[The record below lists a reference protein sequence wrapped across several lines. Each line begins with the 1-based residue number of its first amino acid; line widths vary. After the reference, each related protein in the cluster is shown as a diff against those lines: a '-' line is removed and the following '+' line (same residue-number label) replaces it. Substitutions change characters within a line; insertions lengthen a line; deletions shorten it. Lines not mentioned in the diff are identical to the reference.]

1 MRFLH
6 VADVHLDTSFA
17 GRSEEVRHRLRD
29 ASREAFRRAVEV
41 ALAEEV
47 HAFLVAGDLFD
58 GDRLSFRTERFLL
71 DGLRRLVTA
80 GVAVVY
86 ATGNHD
92 PGRPGEGARP
102 LPWPPGVHVADGPE
116 PRQVVVRNR
125 VGTPVGRVTAAGHAT
140 TRVTEDL
147 SRRFPRPAG
156 DLPEV
161 ALLHTQVHDS
171 PGSADHHPYAPSE
184 LARLAAAGY
193 HYWALGHVHARRV
206 LSRDP
211 PVVYAGSL
219 QGIGWGEP
227 GAHGATLVDLSDRSA
242 PRHELRP
249 VAPVRWE
256 TLRVGGLEEAGSL
269 DGVLRRVEEAWRDA
283 RGGERTTAGGTTAE
297 WMVRVELE
305 GPTPLWREL
314 GTPEDRETL
323 GRELAA
329 TLDALEVRVGAD
341 RVHPPVPL
349 DERRRREDVLGLAL
363 RLLEEV
369 RGGGADLP
377 GVAPGELAGA
387 PEPDAAARWIRRVLE
402 DGDGELA
409 ARFLTGEEP

>member
-1 MRFLH
+1 MRLLH

-17 GRSEEVRHRLRD
+17 GRSEEVRHRLRE

-47 HAFLVAGDLFD
+47 HAFLIAGDLFD
-58 GDRLSFRTERFLL
+58 GNRLSFRSERFLL
-71 DGLRRLVTA
+71 DELRRLVA
-80 GVAVVY
+80 GGVTVVY

-92 PGRPGEGARP
+92 PGRPGEGTRP

-116 PRQVVVRNR
+116 PRQVVVRDR
-125 VGTPVGRVTAAGHAT
+125 EGAAVGRVTAAGHAT
-140 TRVTEDL
+140 ARVTEDL

-161 ALLHTQVHDS
+161 AVLHTQVHDA

-184 LARLAAAGY
+184 LSRLAGAGY

-219 QGIGWGEP
+219 QGITWGEP
-227 GAHGATLVDLSDRSA
+227 GAHGATLVDLSDRTA
-242 PRHELRP
+242 PRLEFRP

-256 TLRVGGLEEAGSL
+256 TLRVGGLGEAGSL
-269 DGVLRRVEEAWRDA
+269 DGVVRRVEAAWRDA
-283 RGGERTTAGGTTAE
+283 RAGENAAARGSAAA
-297 WMVRVELE
+297 WMVRVRLE
-305 GPTPLWREL
+305 GPSPLWREL

-329 TLDALEVRVGAD
+329 ALDALEVRVAAD
-341 RVHPPVPL
+341 RVHAPIPL
-349 DERRRREDVLGLAL
+349 EERRRREDVLGLAL
-363 RLLEEV
+363 RLLADV
-369 RGGGADLP
+369 RESDAHLP
-377 GVAPGELAGA
+377 RVETGELAGA
-387 PEPDAAARWIRRVLE
+387 PDPSTAERWMRRVL
-402 DGDGELA
+402 DGADGELA
-409 ARFLTGEEP
+409 ARFLAGEER